1 MEREGGRAG
10 GREGGSAE
18 RGGSL
23 RMAGV
28 TAYEGA
34 AAAAATATVAAAAGT
49 EGAEPR

>member
-1 MEREGGRAG
+1 
-10 GREGGSAE
+10 
-18 RGGSL
+18 
-23 RMAGV
+23 MAGV